1 MDQSSPTRSELSE
14 LEPNSDQAAS
24 ATSGTYT
31 YGAREAV
38 GVFADPDMLEAAVDQ
53 LEVSGFDR
61 ATISVLAT
69 DETVK
74 DRVGHLYH
82 DVSEIADG
90 RRVPQGAFVSTDS
103 RVEGKAAAVGIPV
116 YIGGVTAAGIVAVAF
131 GGPLAAV
138 IAAAVAGGAAGGG
151 LGAILATAIGRHH
164 ADHVVGQIA
173 QGGLVLWVSLRDD
186 DAERR
191 AVRIL
196 NDAGARD
203 VHVHD
208 LQREWTLK
216 DRPLSETQFD
226 PFLLGK

>member
-1 MDQSSPTRSELSE
+1 MDQSSPTRP
-14 LEPNSDQAAS
+14 EPTERDQSGTSAMS
-24 ATSGTYT
+24 ATSGTYS
-31 YGAREAV
+31 YRAREAV
-38 GVFADPDMLEAAVDQ
+38 GVFADPDRLEAAVDQ

-82 DVSEIADG
+82 NIAEIEDG

-103 RVEGKAAAVGIPV
+103 RVEGEAAAIGIPV
-116 YIGGVTAAGIVAVAF
+116 YIGGVTAAGVVAVAF

-138 IAAAVAGGAAGGG
+138 IAAAVAGGAAGAG
-151 LGAILATAIGRHH
+151 LGAILATAIGRRH
-164 ADHVVGQIA
+164 ADHVVEQIA

-191 AVRIL
+191 ALQIL

-208 LQREWTLK
+208 LQREWSLK
-216 DRPLSETQFD
+216 DRPLSEVQFD
-226 PFLLGK
+226 PFLLWK